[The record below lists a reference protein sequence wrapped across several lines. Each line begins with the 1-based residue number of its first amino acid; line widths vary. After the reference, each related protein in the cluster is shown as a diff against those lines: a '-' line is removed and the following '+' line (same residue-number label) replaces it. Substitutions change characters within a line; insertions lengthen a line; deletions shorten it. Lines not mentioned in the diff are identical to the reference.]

1 MSSQLLAD
9 TESVCPVCLRRLSAQ
24 RIAEGDD
31 IYLVKRCPE
40 HGLFKTIVWR
50 GLESYRRWGER
61 GSRGAHPP
69 VCETTVERG
78 CPHDCGLCPDH
89 LQHSCCV
96 LLEVTQRCNLRCPVC
111 FASAA
116 ESDGDPDLREIED
129 WLRLLLAHG
138 SQVNIQLSGGEPTVR
153 DDLPEIITLAR
164 SLGFDFVQVNTN
176 GIRLAKEAGYA
187 QRLAEAGL
195 DCVFLQFDGVTDP
208 VYERIRGTRLLEV
221 KQAAIARCAEAGLG
235 VVLVPTLLP
244 GVNVG
249 EVGAIVAF
257 ALARVPTVRAV
268 HFQPISYF
276 GRYPTPPADGDRITL
291 PEIMAQL
298 EIQTGG
304 MIRAADFN
312 PGSAENAYCSFTGKF
327 FVGSD
332 GRLRVATEPAAEGCC
347 SSGAAAA
354 CGCGL
359 PPPGKDALRARNFV
373 AAHWATQEQREG
385 TDEQCTGIDVASLD
399 AFLAAH
405 RHSFCISGMAF
416 QDAWNLDLERLR
428 ECFIHVVA
436 PDRRIVPFCAYNLTA
451 ISGESLYR
459 QQACVEA

>member
-1 MSSQLLAD
+1 MSSQLLAE
-9 TESVCPVCLRRLSAQ
+9 TESVCPVCLERLSAQ

-31 IYLVKRCPE
+31 IYLAKHCPE

-50 GLESYRRWGER
+50 GLDSYKRWEER
-61 GSRGAHPP
+61 GSRAARPP

-96 LLEVTQRCNLRCPVC
+96 LLELTQRCNLRCPVC

-164 SLGFDFVQVNTN
+164 SMGFDFVQVNTN

-187 QRLAEAGL
+187 QRLADAGL
-195 DCVFLQFDGVTDP
+195 DCVFLQFDGVSDE
-208 VYERIRGTRLLEV
+208 VYQRIRGTRLLEI
-221 KQAAIARCAEAGLG
+221 KHAAIAHCAEAGLG
-235 VVLVPTLLP
+235 VVLVPTLVP
-244 GVNVG
+244 GVNID
-249 EVGAIVAF
+249 EIGAIVTF
-257 ALARVPTVRAV
+257 ALARVPAVRAV

-276 GRYPTPPADGDRITL
+276 GRYPAPPADGDRITL

-304 MIRAADFN
+304 MVRVDDFN
-312 PGSAENAYCSFTGKF
+312 PGSAENAYCSFTSKF

-332 GRLRVATEPAAEGCC
+332 GRLRIAAEPAAEGCC
-347 SSGAAAA
+347 RSGAAAA

-359 PPPGKDALRARNFV
+359 PPSGEDALRARNFV
-373 AAHWATQEQREG
+373 AAHWATQEQREE
-385 TDEQCTGIDVASLD
+385 TDERSTGIDVASLD

-451 ISGESLYR
+451 VSGESLYR
-459 QQACVEA
+459 QPACVEA